1 MDGCSYHRVF
11 LPNNHLDAEVRVVSN
26 LTEDDLKWCDILH
39 YSRHVMYSPVFLAQK
54 AKEHNVKIIVDTDDW
69 WEVGKDH
76 PKYHLWKQSNVG
88 PQIRQHMMYAD
99 AVTCTSDLLAS
110 IVPNDNVYVLPNTI
124 PFGIGQFRK
133 HELPASDKVRLLYAS
148 SAMNYSNTNIIA
160 RAMEKLRHLPI
171 EIVIAGY
178 HEGEVYDLIIQNL
191 TAKGQIQYRTIEW
204 TGAEEYMKS
213 YQGDI
218 LLVPS
223 KATEFNSYKSNIK
236 VLEAACLG
244 MPVVVSMAE
253 PYLGLPVNY
262 FTGEKEF
269 VEQVT
274 RLVMD
279 AKYRKAC
286 AEELEE
292 FAKEYYDMAKWSDK
306 RLKVYE
312 EILQRNNS
320 NRR

>member
-1 MDGCSYHRVF
+1 MDGCSYHRIF
-11 LPNNHLDAEVRVVSN
+11 LPNNHLDAEVRIVSN
-26 LTEDDLKWCDILH
+26 LTEEDMKWCDILH
-39 YSRHVMYSPVFLAQK
+39 YSRHVVYSPTFLAQK
-54 AKEHNVKIIVDTDDW
+54 AKEHNVKIVVDTDDW

-76 PKYHLWKQSNVG
+76 PKYYIWKQSNVG
-88 PQIRQHMMYAD
+88 PQIRQHLMYAD

-124 PFGIGQFRK
+124 PFGVGQFRK

-148 SAMNYSNTNIIA
+148 SSMNYSNTNIIA
-160 RAMEKLRHLPI
+160 RAMEKLKHLPI
-171 EIVIAGY
+171 EIVFAGY
-178 HEGEVYDLIIQNL
+178 HEGDVYDIIIQNL
-191 TAKGQIQYRTIEW
+191 TAKGQIPYSTIPW
-204 TGAEEYMKS
+204 TDTEHYIDS
-213 YQGDI
+213 YKGDI
-218 LLVPS
+218 LIVPS

-262 FTGEKEF
+262 FTGENEF
-269 VEQVT
+269 VQQVT
-274 RLVMD
+274 RLVLD

-292 FAKEYYDMAKWSDK
+292 FVREEYDMLKWSEK

-320 NRR
+320 NRG